1 MGRAILS
8 PEFIRTATRPTDLP
22 APYPYYGFYW
32 GSNAK
37 GQLADMP
44 RDVYWALG
52 LGESILV
59 VCPSLDIVAV
69 RLGTGST
76 RSQLPP
82 FTNDWDKKVEGFFRL
97 VARAVSEPY
106 PPSTVISGSDLGPR
120 EHDRAQSPGQRQ
132 LASDLGRRRPSLHRL
147 RRRHGV
153 CAQGARKAEPG
164 TGPDR
169 RRPRRLSTGSTFVRR
184 PLSARATAKTA

>member
-1 MGRAILS
+1 MKAREFASGIKITHQVLARIGYLYLREGRWDGRTILS
-8 PEFIRTATRPTDLP
+8 PGFIKSATRPTDLP

-37 GQLADMP
+37 GLLADVP
-44 RDVYWALG
+44 RDLYWALG
-52 LGESILV
+52 LGESILA

-82 FTNDWDKKVEGFFRL
+82 FTNEWDKKVEGFFRL

-106 PPSTVISGSDLGPR
+106 PPSTVI
-120 EHDRAQSPGQRQ
+120 RA
-132 LASDLGRRRPSLHRL
+132 
-147 RRRHGV
+147 
-153 CAQGARKAEPG
+153 
-164 TGPDR
+164 
-169 RRPRRLSTGSTFVRR
+169 
-184 PLSARATAKTA
+184 

>member
-1 MGRAILS
+1 MS
-8 PEFIRTATRPTDLP
+8 RPTDLP

-37 GQLADMP
+37 RQLNQVP

-82 FTNDWDKKVEGFFRL
+82 SRMNGTRRS
-97 VARAVSEPY
+97 RAF
-106 PPSTVISGSDLGPR
+106 SGSWRVRSANRIP
-120 EHDRAQSPGQRQ
+120 Q
-132 LASDLGRRRPSLHRL
+132 
-147 RRRHGV
+147 
-153 CAQGARKAEPG
+153 AR
-164 TGPDR
+164 
-169 RRPRRLSTGSTFVRR
+169 
-184 PLSARATAKTA
+184 